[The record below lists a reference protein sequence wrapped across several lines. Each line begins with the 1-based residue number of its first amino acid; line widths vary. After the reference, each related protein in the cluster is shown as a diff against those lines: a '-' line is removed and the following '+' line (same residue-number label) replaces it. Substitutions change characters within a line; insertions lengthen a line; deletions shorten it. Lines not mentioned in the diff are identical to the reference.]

1 MIPCQRMLVSMGP
14 FCFCSNTPILR
25 ISLQGENSIMQD
37 VEFRADDGT
46 MLRGWLKTPPGPGPH
61 PLVVMTH
68 GAGGHKEWFLPGL
81 SDILQAAGIA
91 SLAYD
96 HRNFGQSE
104 GEPRFEIDPPLQIR
118 DYRTA
123 ITFACTLPEV
133 DKARIGIFGTSLSGG
148 HVLVVAAL
156 DRRVRCVVSQV
167 PSVSGSA
174 SATRRYHPEELNQNR
189 RRWDED
195 RMNRFL
201 GKPPATVAHSVDD
214 PNDAIAGQSSNRVKF
229 FRTLSAE
236 ENRHWKNTLTLRSLE
251 ALADYEPGIYARL
264 ISPTPLLM
272 IISEAEAQLALPTFQ
287 SALEP
292 KKVVITRGDHY
303 DPYMDAYDTATGAAR
318 EWFAQWLAR

>member
-1 MIPCQRMLVSMGP
+1 MIRD
-14 FCFCSNTPILR
+14 I
-25 ISLQGENSIMQD
+25 
-37 VEFRADDGT
+37 EFHADDGT
-46 MLRGWLKTPPGPGPH
+46 MLRGWLKTPDGAGPH
-61 PLVVMTH
+61 PVVVMTH

-81 SDILQAAGIA
+81 SDVLLSIGVA

-104 GEPRFEIDPPLQIR
+104 GQPRFEIDPPQQIR

-123 ITFACTLPEV
+123 ITFASTLPEL
-133 DKARIGIFGTSLSGG
+133 DKSRIGIFGTSLSGG
-148 HVLVVAAL
+148 HVLVVGAL
-156 DRRVRCVVSQV
+156 DRRVKCVVSQV
-167 PSVSGSA
+167 PSVSGAA
-174 SATRRYHPEELNQNR
+174 SSTRRYHPEELNENR

-201 GKPPATVAHSVDD
+201 GKPPVTVPHSVDD

-229 FRTLSAE
+229 FRTLSAHD
-236 ENRHWKNTLTLRSLE
+236 NRYWKNTLTLRSLE
-251 ALADYEPGIYARL
+251 AMADYEPGIYARL

-272 IISEAEAQLALPTFQ
+272 IVSQAEAQLALPTYQ

-303 DPYMDAYDTATGAAR
+303 DPYMDEYDTATGAAR
-318 EWFAQWLAR
+318 DWFAQWLIR